1 MGRTTGPVR
10 PLMKDARSKL
20 SVVEA
25 RGLLGLSGT
34 CAFDVDRLLDDARMI
49 VERNWEMAAEVAGL
63 AEQGL
68 LLSPV
73 WERGSA
79 AARARLAVLPPT
91 FRSRYFEG
99 EAAEVLTEPGAL
111 AAVCDVFPWFVDD
124 PVGACFA
131 LEDTLRTWLDDTAP
145 TRDLGLPYAPH
156 YRLLSLLLA
165 DVARKGAGGLD
176 TLEWLLS
183 IGLPIADILEE
194 GDPPESELRLSTK
207 RKLELIWEEERAW
220 RRAAFGR

>member
-1 MGRTTGPVR
+1 MI
-10 PLMKDARSKL
+10 KDARAKL
-20 SVVEA
+20 SVSEA
-25 RGLLGLSGT
+25 RGLLGLTGP
-34 CAFDVDRLLDDARMI
+34 CAVDPGKLLSDAQMI
-49 VERNWEMAAEVAGL
+49 VERNREMAAEVSGL

-73 WERGSA
+73 WERGTV

-99 EAAEVLTEPGAL
+99 EGAEVLSEAGAL
-111 AAVCDVFPWFVDD
+111 SAVCDVFPWFVDD

-145 TRDLGLPYAPH
+145 TRDLGLPYESH
-156 YRLLSLLLA
+156 YRMLSLLLA
-165 DVARKGAGGLD
+165 DIARKGAGGLD

-183 IGLPIADILEE
+183 IGLPIADVLEE

-207 RKLELIWEEERAW
+207 RKLELIWQEERAW
-220 RRAAFGR
+220 RRMAFGG